1 MNSLLGPAIKRVDRV
16 GVCYRVPPWIWDSR
30 GGRPSSPGE
39 AAASGW
45 SPRAHGRPREVTDVD
60 CFLLSP
66 GAGGINGA
74 NVCVDG
80 AQDHPSAGRF
90 FPRKV

>member
-1 MNSLLGPAIKRVDRV
+1 M
-16 GVCYRVPPWIWDSR
+16 
-30 GGRPSSPGE
+30 
-39 AAASGW
+39 
-45 SPRAHGRPREVTDVD
+45 D

>member
-1 MNSLLGPAIKRVDRV
+1 MDLGLAGRAAFVTGGSGGI
-16 GVCYRVPPWIWDSR
+16 GLVP
-30 GGRPSSPGE
+30 E
-39 AAASGW
+39 
-45 SPRAHGRPREVTDVD
+45 AHGRPREVTDVD